1 MASKESTDLILDL
14 LYDELSPEETLR
26 ARKLLEQN
34 DDLQAD
40 FDRLQ
45 ETRAHIQAELPTHL
59 PTQEVPRSLHDSI
72 LAAAAAQA
80 AQNQPAAST
89 TPPSAHDS
97 LASELVP
104 APTPRPPSTT
114 VWSRIRNIPRAQLA
128 AVTTV
133 AVLLLT
139 SAVFLRQFQNTA
151 PQAQFSAASTE
162 VAAPVHFESSAP
174 APAEAAPPGPVAMAT
189 APAQLSEKQ
198 RANEPHEFEVAATS
212 AREEA
217 EEAEEKPGDLSN
229 YDSGRSQTADPMPA
243 RRALARPA
251 TRKTAAPRQI
261 AQDDTR
267 QESKKRIAYDIS
279 NSLADSA
286 ATASGAAPSAV
297 AARPLPAPRAAE
309 LAPSDDVQQAER
321 AAEISAHRVFQDAE
335 SAFANQNYAN
345 AITLAD
351 QVIQD
356 SRAVPT
362 LRARA
367 LELKARAQIQHGQN
381 DRALETYTTLQ
392 SQYPDYRPAEIER
405 ARKRLET
412 STSF

>member
-45 ETRAHIQAELPTHL
+45 ETRAHIQAELHTHL
-59 PTQEVPRSLHDSI
+59 PAQEVPRSLHDSI

-97 LASELVP
+97 LASDLVP
-104 APTPRPPSTT
+104 APAPRPPSTT
-114 VWSRIRNIPRAQLA
+114 IWSRIRNIPRAQLA

-151 PQAQFSAASTE
+151 PQAQFSTASTE
-162 VAAPVHFESSAP
+162 LAAPVRFESSAP

-198 RANEPHEFEVAATS
+198 RANEPHEFEVAAAS
-212 AREEA
+212 SQEA
-217 EEAEEKPGDLSN
+217 EEEKPGDLSN
-229 YDSGRSQTADPMPA
+229 YDSGQSQTADPMPA

-251 TRKTAAPRQI
+251 PRKASAPRQI
-261 AQDDTR
+261 AHDDTR
-267 QESKKRIAYDIS
+267 QESKKRIAYD
-279 NSLADSA
+279 SLASA
-286 ATASGAAPSAV
+286 PTSARAASSAGQPSAV
-297 AARPLPAPRAAE
+297 ASRPPPAARSADIASTAE
-309 LAPSDDVQQAER
+309 IQKAER
-321 AAEISAHRVFQDAE
+321 ASEISAHSVFQDAE
-335 SAFANQNYAN
+335 AAFTDRNYAR

-356 SRAVPT
+356 SQAVPD

-367 LELKARAQIQHGQN
+367 LELKARAQIQRGQN
-381 DRALETYTTLQ
+381 SRARETYETLQ

-405 ARKRLET
+405 ARKSLET

>member
-59 PTQEVPRSLHDSI
+59 PAQEVPRSLHDSI

-162 VAAPVHFESSAP
+162 LAAPVHFESSAP

-198 RANEPHEFEVAATS
+198 RANEPHEFEVAAAS
-212 AREEA
+212 SQEQEA
-217 EEAEEKPGDLSN
+217 EEEKPGDLSN
-229 YDSGRSQTADPMPA
+229 YDSGQSQTADPMPA

-251 TRKTAAPRQI
+251 PRKAAAPRQI
-261 AQDDTR
+261 AQDDFR
-267 QESKKRIAYDIS
+267 QESKKRIAYDS
-279 NSLADSA
+279 SA
-286 ATASGAAPSAV
+286 SAPTSARAASSAGQPSAV
-297 AARPLPAPRAAE
+297 ASRPPPAARSADIAPTAE
-309 LAPSDDVQQAER
+309 IQKAER
-321 AAEISAHRVFQDAE
+321 AAEISAHSVFQDAE
-335 SAFANQNYAN
+335 AAFSDRNYAR
-345 AITLAD
+345 AISLAD

-356 SRAVPT
+356 SQAVPD

-367 LELKARAQIQHGQN
+367 LELKARAQIQRGQN
-381 DRALETYTTLQ
+381 NRARETYETLQ

-405 ARKRLET
+405 ARKSLET